1 MHDRGAGLTAAPPVG
16 PRSRTEKEDTTMPA
30 NIDVPPIVEM
40 RGITISFPG
49 VLALDNV
56 DFSLRPGEVHSLM
69 GENGAG
75 KSTLVKALTGVYAID
90 SGSIE
95 VAGKNQTFHSTADA
109 QAAGISTVYQ
119 EINLCANLSVGENVM
134 LGHEPHKRGHIDW
147 KATHREAAKHLEGL
161 GLSIDTRSMLS
172 RHSIAI
178 QQLVA
183 ISRAM
188 VLDAKVLILDEPT
201 SSLDRGEVDQLF
213 TVIRDLRDKGVAIF
227 FVSHFL
233 DQVYE
238 ISDRITVL
246 RNGQLVGCYQASELP
261 REELVTK
268 MIGRELDD
276 LAAISATAERDID
289 RTGDPVIKATDVGK
303 RGVLE
308 PADLDVFNGEVV
320 GIAGLLG
327 SGRTE
332 LVRLLYGADRA
343 DSGHVEVGGEAAKMT
358 SPRHAIDHRIAF
370 SSENRREEGIVSDL
384 TVAENIVLGIQARR
398 GLRRIRRAEQD
409 AVIAEYIEALDVRPA
424 DPTMVAGNLSGGN
437 QQKVLL
443 ARWLAT
449 APELLILDE
458 PTRGID
464 VGTKAEIQRKVAELS
479 EKGLSV
485 VFISSELEEVLRLAQ
500 RVVVMR
506 DRKQIGELDSRQV
519 TLSGL
524 IDFIANEGNGSAA

>member
-1 MHDRGAGLTAAPPVG
+1 MALSAVITNR
-16 PRSRTEKEDTTMPA
+16 
-30 NIDVPPIVEM
+30 PIVEM
-40 RGITISFPG
+40 RGITIRFPG

-56 DFSLRPGEVHSLM
+56 DFFLRPGEVHALM

-75 KSTLVKALTGVYAID
+75 KSTLIKALTGVYPVD
-90 SGSIE
+90 SGSID
-95 VAGKNQTFHSTADA
+95 VIGSSQVFRSTSDA
-109 QAAGISTVYQ
+109 EAAGISTVYQ
-119 EINLCANLSVGENVM
+119 EINLCANLSAGENVM
-134 LGHEPHKRGHIDW
+134 LGHEPRKGGRIDW
-147 KATHREAAKHLEGL
+147 KAVHRMAAEHLEGL
-161 GLSIDTRSMLS
+161 GISIDTRSMLS
-172 RHSIAI
+172 NHSIAV

-201 SSLDRGEVDQLF
+201 SSLDRGEVEQLF
-213 TVIRDLRDKGVAIF
+213 SVIRDLRDKGAAIL

-246 RNGQLVGCYQASELP
+246 RNGKLVGEYLVKDLP
-261 REELVTK
+261 RQELVTR
-268 MIGRELDD
+268 MIGHELDD
-276 LAAISATAERDID
+276 LKAISSTAERVID
-289 RTGDPVIKATDVGK
+289 RTETPILKVTDLGR

-308 PADLDVFNGEVV
+308 PADLDVFDGEIV

-343 DSGHVEVGGEAAKMT
+343 DSGHIEVGGASVKLT

-370 SSENRREEGIVSDL
+370 SSEDRRAEGIVSDL
-384 TVAENIVLGIQARR
+384 TVAENIVLGIQARKGFR
-398 GLRRIRRAEQD
+398 KIRRATQES
-409 AVIAEYIEALDVRPA
+409 VVSEYMTALDVRPG
-424 DPTMVAGNLSGGN
+424 DPDMIAGNLSGGN
-437 QQKVLL
+437 QQKVLI

-464 VGTKAEIQRKVAELS
+464 VGSKADLQRKVAELS
-479 EKGLSV
+479 EMGLSV
-485 VFISSELEEVLRLAQ
+485 IFISSELEEVLRLAQ

-506 DRKQIGELDSRQV
+506 DRKCIGEIDSQRV
-519 TLSGL
+519 KLNGL
-524 IDFIANEGNGSAA
+524 IDFIANAGKVNAS

>member
-1 MHDRGAGLTAAPPVG
+1 
-16 PRSRTEKEDTTMPA
+16 MPA
-30 NIDVPPIVEM
+30 DTAVPPIVEM
-40 RGITISFPG
+40 HGITISFPG

-56 DFSLRPGEVHSLM
+56 DFELRPGEVHSLM

-75 KSTLVKALTGVYAID
+75 KSTLIKALTGVYAID
-90 SGSIE
+90 SGSID
-95 VAGKNQTFHSTADA
+95 VAGSNQVFHSTADA
-109 QAAGISTVYQ
+109 QTAGISTVYQ
-119 EINLCANLSVGENVM
+119 EVNLCTNLSVGENVM
-134 LGHEPHKRGHIDW
+134 LGHEPRKRGRIDW
-147 KATHREAAKHLEGL
+147 KATHREAAHHLEGL
-161 GLSIDTRSMLS
+161 GLSVDTRSMLS
-172 RHSIAI
+172 SHSIAI

-201 SSLDRGEVDQLF
+201 SSLDRGEVEQLF
-213 TVIRDLRDKGVAIF
+213 EVIRDLRDKGVAIL

-246 RNGQLVGCYQASELP
+246 RNGQLVGSYLAADLQ
-261 REELVTK
+261 REDLVTK

-276 LAAISATAERDID
+276 LAAISSTAARAID
-289 RTGDPVIKATDVGK
+289 RSGGPLLKASGIGK
-303 RGVLE
+303 RGLLE
-308 PADLDVFNGEVV
+308 PADLDVFDGEVV

-332 LVRLLYGADRA
+332 LVRLLYGAERA
-343 DSGHVEVGGEAAKMT
+343 DTGQIEVAGETAKMAT
-358 SPRHAIDHRIAF
+358 PRHAIDRHIAF
-370 SSENRREEGIVSDL
+370 SSEDRRAEGIVSDL
-384 TVAENIVLGIQARR
+384 TVAENIVLGIQARQ
-398 GLRRIRRAEQD
+398 GLRKIRRTEQD
-409 AVIAEYIEALDVRPA
+409 AVVSEYMEALGVRPA
-424 DPTMVAGNLSGGN
+424 DPNMIAGNLSGGN
-437 QQKVLL
+437 QQRVLL

-464 VGTKAEIQRKVAELS
+464 VGAKADIQRKVAELS

-485 VFISSELEEVLRLAQ
+485 IFISSELEEVLRLAQ

-506 DRKQIGELDSRQV
+506 DRKRIGELESSKVNLD
-519 TLSGL
+519 GL
-524 IDFIANEGNGSAA
+524 IDFIANEGKGSAA